1 MKLSFHLLRNSFAA
15 GLLLAVFGIFSS
27 IAVSQS
33 GSMETL
39 QPEELVKILQGPKSA
54 QPLILNIGPHMLYA
68 QSHIPGAEYLAPG
81 SSAEGIDLLR
91 TRVKALPHSTFIVL
105 YCGCCPWDRCPNV
118 RPAFNELK
126 TLGFTKVKLL
136 YFADNFGDDWAYK
149 GYPVVKGQ

>member
-1 MKLSFHLLRNSFAA
+1 MKLPIRLLRTSFSV
-15 GLLLAVFGIFSS
+15 GLFLALFGISSS
-27 IAVSQS
+27 IAIAQS

-68 QSHIPGAEYLAPG
+68 QAHIPGAEYIAPG
-81 SSAEGIDLLR
+81 SNAEGIDLLR

-118 RPAFNELK
+118 RPAYKELK
-126 TLGFTKVKLL
+126 TLGFTNVKLL
-136 YFADNFGDDWAYK
+136 YMADNFGDDWAYK

>member
-1 MKLSFHLLRNSFAA
+1 MKFSLPVLRTSFAA
-15 GLLLAVFGIFSS
+15 GILLAVFGIFSS

-39 QPEELVKILQGPKSA
+39 QPEELVKILQSPKSA
-54 QPLILNIGPHMLYA
+54 QPVILNVGPHMLYSQA
-68 QSHIPGAEYLAPG
+68 HIPGAEYIGAG

-118 RPAFNELK
+118 RPAYKELK
-126 TLGFTKVKLL
+126 TLGFTNVKLL
-136 YFADNFGDDWAYK
+136 YIADNFGDDWAYK

>member
-1 MKLSFHLLRNSFAA
+1 MKLSFHQLRNSFAV

-33 GSMETL
+33 ASMETL
-39 QPEELVKILQGPKSA
+39 QPEELVKILQGSKSA

-68 QSHIPGAEYLAPG
+68 QSHISGAEYLAPG

-91 TRVKALPHSTFIVL
+91 TLVKALPHNTFIVL

-118 RPAFNELK
+118 RPAYKELK
-126 TLGFTKVKLL
+126 TLGFTNVKLL
-136 YFADNFGDDWAYK
+136 YIADNFGDDWAYK